1 MTATQC
7 KEKNQI
13 YENGSIGYAC

>member
-7 KEKNQI
+7 KEKTQI